1 MTDKTQEELEEIL
14 HLVGCQCHAQG
25 WNDKLDGKDN
35 FDLTEVERL
44 EKLALEE
51 VTHYINKYYV
61 PRDEVKKI
69 IGEDEPI
76 ADTPTHPVVSYEAL
90 HRNQLRAEQRE
101 KLKSIRRE
109 KR

>member
-1 MTDKTQEELEEIL
+1 MTSNSLPDKTQEELEEIL

-61 PRDEVKKI
+61 PKGDLEDPSVSTEVGGNQVDKRSEATDE
-69 IGEDEPI
+69 
-76 ADTPTHPVVSYEAL
+76 
-90 HRNQLRAEQRE
+90 
-101 KLKSIRRE
+101 
-109 KR
+109 